1 MMLQKIHRDLPSAVS
16 LCFNGAKRVRQTA
29 TALGKTGLDWILEDS
44 PSTPVLMRKTFE
56 RMGATYIKIG
66 QLIASSPSIFPD
78 EYVEEFQRCLDNTEP
93 VPFKKMKKILVKELG
108 SNYMKEV
115 FEYINPK
122 PLASA
127 SIAQVYAAKLKTGE
141 DVVIKIQRPGV
152 KDILTTD
159 LNFLYFFAIII
170 EKIVP
175 GMKYT
180 SLAGII
186 SEIRRTVMEEC
197 DFIKEAENLKIFSDF
212 LEDTDNK
219 KVTTPHVYYQAST
232 RRVLTMERFYGI
244 PLTDR
249 DQLLD
254 STDEPQ
260 KILGPAF
267 ETWMKSTTECKLFH
281 ADLHAGNILILDD
294 GRVGFIDF
302 GVVGSIA
309 KKTRKA
315 VKSLI
320 ESMIIH
326 DFTMMAESMLAI
338 GMTSRKVDKDKLATD
353 LENIYNVEDSYAV
366 TGPGHYPEE
375 PEEPEQFF
383 LQIVNAAEEH
393 GIRFPREF
401 TLLIKQF
408 LYFDSYGALLF
419 DMGTLMEEMMEKM
432 EGFNDMLAFSS

>member
-29 TALGKTGLDWILEDS
+29 TALGRTGLDWVLEDS

-108 SNYMKEV
+108 QNYMKEV

-175 GMKYT
+175 GMKHT

-254 STDEPQ
+254 STDEPH

-267 ETWMKSTTECKLFH
+267 ETWIKSTTECKLFH

-353 LENIYNVEDSYAV
+353 LENLYNVEDSYAL
-366 TGPGHYPEE
+366 TGPGHSSEE